1 MSAESEDAQGMTFG
15 TVEQALADIAA
26 GKFIIVADDE
36 DRENEGDLVCGAE
49 LVTPEMV
56 NFMLDAKG
64 MICLA
69 MENALAD
76 HLGLEMQVDENTE
89 AMHTAFTVSI
99 DAAAKYGVSTGISA
113 SDRATTIRVAVDPNS
128 TRADLRVPGHIHPL
142 RARDGGVLQRV
153 GHTEAAVD
161 LARLA
166 GLRAAGVICEILN
179 KDGTTAR
186 RPQLEVFARIHGL
199 TFITIAQLVAY
210 RLKHERL
217 VHRVAEAR
225 LPTEFGEWRV
235 VGYKNDVDAREHI
248 AITFGDVT
256 EGEGILVRM
265 HSKCLTG
272 DVFHSRRCDCGWQL
286 ETAMQ
291 MIQAEGK
298 GVIVYLDQEG
308 RGIGLLNKLKAYE
321 LQDKG
326 ADTVE
331 ANEQLGFKDDLR
343 NYGIGAQILLDTG
356 VRSIRVLTN
365 NPRKLVGLDG
375 YGLILKGRARIEAP
389 STDENASYLETK
401 RTKLGHLFAI

>member
-1 MSAESEDAQGMTFG
+1 MTFG

-26 GKFIIVADDE
+26 GRFVVVADDE
-36 DRENEGDLVCGAE
+36 DRENEGDLVCAAE

-69 MENALAD
+69 MTNTMAD
-76 HLGLEMQVDENTE
+76 HLGLHPQVDDNTE
-89 AMHTAFTVSI
+89 AMSTAFTVSI
-99 DAAAKYGVSTGISA
+99 DAAAKYGVTTGISA
-113 SDRATTIRVAVDPNS
+113 SDRATTIRVAVDPAS
-128 TRADLRVPGHIHPL
+128 TRADLRLPGHIHPL

-166 GLRAAGVICEILN
+166 GLRSAGVICEILN
-179 KDGTTAR
+179 RDGTTAR
-186 RPQLEVFARIHGL
+186 RPDLEVFAQAYGL

-210 RLKHERL
+210 RLKTERL

-225 LPTEFGEWRV
+225 LPTAYGEWRI
-235 VGYKNDVDAREHI
+235 VGYRNDVDDREHI
-248 AITFGDVT
+248 AIAYGDVV
-256 EGEGILVRM
+256 GAGDVLVRM

-272 DVFHSRRCDCGWQL
+272 DVFHSQRCDCGWQL
-286 ETAMQ
+286 DTAMR

-321 LQDKG
+321 LQDRG

-331 ANEQLGFKDDLR
+331 ANEQLGFKADLR
-343 NYGIGAQILLDTG
+343 NYGIGAQILLDLG
-356 VRSIRVLTN
+356 IAGIRVLTN

-375 YGLILKGRARIEAP
+375 YGLELRDRVRLEAP
-389 STDENASYLETK
+389 STEENASYLATK
-401 RTKLGHLFAI
+401 RAKLGHLFAI